1 MIAFCILKCDKDHL
15 GMTCQVIVVQYSVTQ
30 ITICEI
36 LLDCWNSTEK
46 VFVVVQGN
54 DYIVIIEW
62 LRIDHIRSVRLG
74 SVFLF
79 S

>member
-1 MIAFCILKCDKDHL
+1 
-15 GMTCQVIVVQYSVTQ
+15 MTCQVIVVQYSVTQ
-30 ITICEI
+30 ITIYEI
-36 LLDCWNSTEK
+36 LLDWWNSTEK

-62 LRIDHIRSVRLG
+62 LKIDHIRSVRLG
-74 SVFLF
+74 SFFLF